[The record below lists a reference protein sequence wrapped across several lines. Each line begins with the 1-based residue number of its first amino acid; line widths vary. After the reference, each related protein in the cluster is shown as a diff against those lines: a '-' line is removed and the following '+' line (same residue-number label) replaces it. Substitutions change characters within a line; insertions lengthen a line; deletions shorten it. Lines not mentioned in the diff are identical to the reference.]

1 MIGPSPSSSVRSG
14 RACVARRAGQ
24 NWIIPSARAPPARAS
39 LGTAETEQVLRRF
52 TGRAQAPDVRAI
64 EELVRA
70 VRTSFV
76 CDYLSDVEMHQK
88 IPPSDGARPA
98 HPVRGDS
105 RSHGVTPGDLS
116 GGSDEFGG
124 QSAGAAGFPFLL
136 GSRRGDPFP
145 SIRCAAGQQSGEY
158 EQKFPGR
165 SNHLLPDQTF
175 INSSRPDLP
184 FFPAVAAEERDQ

>member
-14 RACVARRAGQ
+14 QACVARRAGQ

-52 TGRAQAPDVRAI
+52 TRGGPKHPTCERSKSWSGRYVLRSSATTSPMSRCTRRSLRAT
-64 EELVRA
+64 VPGA
-70 VRTSFV
+70 RTSHGETV
-76 CDYLSDVEMHQK
+76 AAL
-88 IPPSDGARPA
+88 
-98 HPVRGDS
+98 
-105 RSHGVTPGDLS
+105 GVTPGDLS

-184 FFPAVAAEERDQ
+184 FFPAVAAE